1 MAGKRLIL
9 FAGFFS
15 LFSSLTMAQKESE
28 PNFYVKIFGGYGI
41 LTPGSFRLTSVSS
54 TSFTVGTTGL
64 GAGLHFG
71 GGIGYILND
80 FLNLGIDAEYLK
92 GNDLKASST
101 YFGALGS
108 GTSNSRIPYSV
119 LSIIPN
125 ITFKAL
131 SKPGYLIYTRI
142 GVLITAQTKSSSIVY
157 DSSDL
162 IINHPNPIVASNTT
176 TTYTYSVNVGVQ
188 AALGLQFHITGN
200 LRGFVELVGNYLP
213 ITPTSSN
220 AVAVI
225 NNYNTGPT
233 FVSTSTTT
241 SQTSYKKSGNTGNNE
256 QPSMAYNVNYI
267 GLNIGVALRL

>member
-1 MAGKRLIL
+1 MAGKKLIL
-9 FAGFFS
+9 LACFFS
-15 LFSSLTMAQKESE
+15 IFSSLIMAQKESE

-41 LTPGSFRLTSVSS
+41 LTPGAFKLTSTST
-54 TSFTVGTTGL
+54 TSFSVGSTGL

-71 GGIGYILND
+71 GGLGYILND
-80 FLNLGIDAEYLK
+80 FLNLGVDAEYLK
-92 GNDLKASST
+92 GNDLTASST
-101 YFGALGS
+101 YSGVLGS
-108 GTSNSRIPYSV
+108 GSSHSKIPYSV

-142 GVLITAQTKSSSIVY
+142 GILITAQTKSSSIVY

-162 IINHPNPIVASNTT
+162 IINHPNPIVASNTN

-213 ITPTSSN
+213 ITPTSST

-225 NNYNTGPT
+225 NYYNSGPT

-241 SQTSYKKSGNTGNNE
+241 TQTSYKKSGNTGNNE
-256 QPSMAYNVNYI
+256 QASMAYNVNYI
-267 GLNIGVALRL
+267 GLNIGIALRL

>member
-1 MAGKRLIL
+1 MAGKKLIL
-9 FAGFFS
+9 LACFFS
-15 LFSSLTMAQKESE
+15 IFSSLIMAQKESE

-41 LTPGSFRLTSVSS
+41 LTPGAFKLT
-54 TSFTVGTTGL
+54 
-64 GAGLHFG
+64 
-71 GGIGYILND
+71 
-80 FLNLGIDAEYLK
+80 
-92 GNDLKASST
+92 
-101 YFGALGS
+101 
-108 GTSNSRIPYSV
+108 
-119 LSIIPN
+119 SIIPN

-142 GVLITAQTKSSSIVY
+142 GILITAQTKSSSIVY

-162 IINHPNPIVASNTT
+162 IINHPNPIVASNTN

-213 ITPTSSN
+213 ITPTSST

-225 NNYNTGPT
+225 NNYNSGPT

-241 SQTSYKKSGNTGNNE
+241 TQTSYKKSGNTGNNE
-256 QPSMAYNVNYI
+256 QNSMAYNVNYI